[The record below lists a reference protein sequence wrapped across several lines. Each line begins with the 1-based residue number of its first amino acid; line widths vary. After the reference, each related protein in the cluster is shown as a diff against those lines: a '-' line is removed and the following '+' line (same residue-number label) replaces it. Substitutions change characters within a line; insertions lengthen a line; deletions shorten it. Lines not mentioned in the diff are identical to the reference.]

1 MKQPTNKE
9 LNQASLFVLL
19 WLAVYIYACLTKT
32 MSLIFVATLYSA
44 ISLHIS
50 YCKEKVERRL
60 RRYIKDAERRGYEAL
75 DREED

>member
-19 WLAVYIYACLTKT
+19 WLAVYIYACLTET

-75 DREED
+75 DKEED